1 MRVCVLFLFIERT
14 FAPLIIAYTRGQ
26 KTPCTL
32 IHSSRVTLVCCQYVL
47 YVLVSYRWLF
57 AGKHFLINYT
67 VQSAILTI
75 RALLWRLCCCCYAI
89 ANAFF
94 FTHRHSFA
102 EFSIQYFFLCVQYTI
117 VLVFVC
123 FASRYLLFNACMCD
137 CAHINNPSL
146 KIRQQVLSS
155 M

>member
-94 FTHRHSFA
+94 RFLSLSFR
-102 EFSIQYFFLCVQYTI
+102 FSIFFCVYTI